1 MVIANVTF
9 FPEGLP
15 GMQTPPDD
23 TSPVDKIA
31 HALTVAL
38 GARDHY
44 TRIHCDHVVQ
54 LSTEL
59 GIHIGLSAAELA
71 KLSLSARLHDL
82 GKIGIP
88 DTILRKSTPFEA
100 QEWECMKQHTL
111 IGEQI
116 VLAINGGRA
125 TSIARTVRHHHEHY
139 DGSGYP
145 DGLKGNDIPLD
156 ARIISVVDSY
166 DAMIARRPYHDAL
179 DHRAVMDILISESG
193 IKHDPDLVYAFGA
206 VIEQSAMRP
215 VPERLLSV

>member
-1 MVIANVTF
+1 MISP
-9 FPEGLP
+9 PEAA
-15 GMQTPPDD
+15 TPIDA
-23 TSPVDKIA
+23 IA

-44 TRIHCDHVVQ
+44 TRIHCDRVVQ
-54 LSTEL
+54 LSETLGKHLGLTSKEL
-59 GIHIGLSAAELA
+59 EH
-71 KLSLSARLHDL
+71 LSLGARFHDL

-88 DTILRKSTPFEA
+88 DTVLRKPEPFEA
-100 QEWECMKQHTL
+100 HEWECMKQHVL

-125 TSIARTVRHHHEHY
+125 SSVARTVRHHHEHF

-145 DGLKGNDIPLD
+145 DGLTGSAIPLD

-166 DAMIARRPYHDAL
+166 DAMIARRPYHDAR

-193 IKHDPDLVYAFGA
+193 SKHDPDLVHAFGA
-206 VIEQSAMRP
+206 VIENR
-215 VPERLLSV
+215 